1 MREAPLHGGDGRDG
15 PDMTAVPAVY
25 RRAFAEE
32 VRRTPD
38 AGLWAD
44 WLPAWWL
51 LGLLGFLE
59 VVRCARAVRDR

>member
-1 MREAPLHGGDGRDG
+1 
-15 PDMTAVPAVY
+15 MTAVPAVY